1 MPTSDR
7 LHSRVKG
14 ARAIGIAVLF
24 GFIATPPVGLRG
36 DAAAAAPGSR
46 CATAKIRA
54 VGKAV
59 FDKAK
64 CHRKAILDGTAVA
77 PACLTKVQSR
87 LTSAIA
93 AADLLGPCP
102 GTTGE
107 LSDDTDECIAS
118 FLSTSTP
125 ATSTTSTTIAATI
138 ESCCYGTSLCT
149 QTYVATPGDCSVVGT
164 MAAGAAGTV
173 CGGTTGGCVDPPTTG
188 GPCCQTTAIAGL
200 SCLAGPSL
208 NQQNCETLLGTF
220 FASATCSP
228 SGCVP

>member
-1 MPTSDR
+1 MPSSDR
-7 LHSRVKG
+7 GHSRVNRV
-14 ARAIGIAVLF
+14 RAIGILMLF
-24 GFIATPPVGLRG
+24 VGTSSVGLRG
-36 DAAAAAPGSR
+36 DAAATAPGGR
-46 CATAKIRA
+46 CFAAKIKA

-64 CHRKAILDGTAVA
+64 CHRKAMLAGTTVD
-77 PACLTKVQSR
+77 PACLAKVQSR
-87 LTSAIA
+87 LASAIVT
-93 AADLLGPCP
+93 ADLLGPCP
-102 GTTGE
+102 GTTDE
-107 LSDDTDECIAS
+107 LSNDADECMAS
-118 FLSTSTP
+118 FLSASTP
-125 ATSTTSTTIAATI
+125 ATSTTSTTIAAAI

-173 CGGTTGGCVDPPTTG
+173 CAGDTGGCVEPPTTG

-208 NQQNCETLLGTF
+208 DQQNCGTLLGTY
-220 FASATCSP
+220 FASAGCTP